1 MAAAAAAAAVVVL
14 AVVIVVVVVVGE
26 EEDDWLLLTSVAV
39 VIVVVSD
46 IVLLLGVVLVSFLG
60 CRSCSLL
67 LVACDMKT
75 AACMASYRHVHPL
88 QKGTGEPPP
97 PRRCGIILGVGVL
110 DPGVNE
116 NREK

>member
-1 MAAAAAAAAVVVL
+1 MVVL

-75 AACMASYRHVHPL
+75 AACMASYRHV
-88 QKGTGEPPP
+88 
-97 PRRCGIILGVGVL
+97 RRSDG
-110 DPGVNE
+110 DPKPTTTTPSKKAQG
-116 NREK
+116 NRLPHVEVV